1 MASVRPLTDLTVAD
15 LWREVKDPATIWGD
29 VSQQTLRTVKL
40 LLENRMHDELTA
52 YLNAGQYVRDYSG
65 RRGYRNGTYRRR
77 LTTTWGTIPDLQIPR
92 ARDAGFRPS
101 VVARYQH
108 RTEHVNRLVRAV
120 FLGGLS
126 TRRVGPALA
135 ALLGDTVSPATVSKI
150 TQALDQAVAAFH
162 TRRLA
167 DHSQYLFLD
176 AVTLR
181 VKTPDGTRRRHA
193 LVAYGRTATG
203 QRELIDY
210 RLVRQECQTTWEP
223 FLINLAGRGLTG
235 AALHLITT
243 DGHAGLHAALILVY
257 PQIPRQACWVHV
269 LRNVAQRLRVRDRAR
284 CLAMARR
291 IYHAPTRSA
300 AERALEQWVRAW
312 QPTAPAAVAC
322 VLRDWE
328 ALLAFY
334 AVPEHDWR
342 RVRTTNAIERA
353 FREVRRRTRPMSCF
367 TNTASCDRIMF
378 AVIWA
383 FNQQAA
389 GRPLSWETTQKS

>member
-162 TRRLA
+162 TRRFA
-167 DHSQYLFLD
+167 DHYQYLFLD

-210 RLVRQECQTTWEP
+210 RLVRQECQATWEP

-389 GRPLSWETTQKS
+389 GRPLSWENTQKS

>member
-15 LWREVKDPATIWGD
+15 LWREVKDPAAIWGD

-40 LLENRMHDELTA
+40 LLENRMHDELTD
-52 YLNAGQYVRDYSG
+52 YLRAGRYVRDYSG
-65 RRGYRNGTYRRR
+65 RRGYRNGTYLRR
-77 LTTTWGTIPDLQIPR
+77 LTTTWGSIPDLRIPR
-92 ARDAGFRPS
+92 TRHTGFRPS

-108 RTEHVNRLVRAV
+108 RTEQVNRLVRAV

-126 TRRVGPALA
+126 TRRVGAALA
-135 ALLGDTVSPATVSKI
+135 PLLGDRVSPATVSKI
-150 TQALDQAVAAFH
+150 TQALDQAVATFH
-162 TRRLA
+162 TRRLV
-167 DHSQYLFLD
+167 DHYHYLFLD

-193 LVAYGRTATG
+193 LVAYGRSATG

-223 FLINLAGRGLTG
+223 FLINLACRGLTG
-235 AALHLITT
+235 ATLRLITT
-243 DGHAGLHAALILVY
+243 DGHAGLHAALTLVY
-257 PQIPRQACWVHV
+257 PHVPRQACWVHV
-269 LRNVAQRLRVRDRAR
+269 LRNVAQRLRVRDRDR
-284 CLAMARR
+284 CLGMARR

-300 AERALEQWVRAW
+300 AERALQQWVRAW
-312 QPTAPAAVAC
+312 QATAPAAVAC

-334 AVPEHDWR
+334 AVAEHDWR
-342 RVRTTNAIERA
+342 RVRTTNAIERV

-367 TNTASCDRIMF
+367 TNTRSCDRIMF

-383 FNQQAA
+383 SNQQAA
-389 GRPLSWETTQKS
+389 GRPLSWETTQ

>member
-15 LWREVKDPATIWGD
+15 LWKEVKDPDTLWGD

-40 LLENRMHDELTA
+40 LLENRMHDELHD
-52 YLNAGQYVRDYSG
+52 YLHAGRYVREHG
-65 RRGYRNGTYRRR
+65 RVGYRNGAYRRH
-77 LTTTWGTIPDLQIPR
+77 LTTTWGTIPDLQVPR

-101 VVARYQH
+101 VLARYQQ
-108 RTEHVNRLVRAV
+108 RTESVNRLVRAV

-126 TRRVGPALA
+126 TRRVGPTLA
-135 ALLGDTVSPATVSKI
+135 PLLGDTVSPATVSKI

-162 TRRLA
+162 ARRLA
-167 DHSQYLFLD
+167 DHYRYLFLD

-181 VKTPDGTRRRHA
+181 VKTPEGTRRRHA
-193 LVAYGRTATG
+193 LVAYGLTATG
-203 QRELIDY
+203 QRELLDY

-223 FLINLAGRGLTG
+223 FLINLACRGLTG
-235 AALHLITT
+235 AALRLITT
-243 DGHAGLHAALILVY
+243 DGHSGLHAALELVY
-257 PQIPRQACWVHV
+257 PQVPRQACWVHV
-269 LRNVAQRLRVRDRAR
+269 LRNVAQRLRVHDRER

-291 IYHAPTRSA
+291 IYHAPTRPA
-300 AERALEQWVRAW
+300 AERALQQWVRAW
-312 QPTAPAAVAC
+312 QPTAPTAVAC

-334 AVPEHDWR
+334 TVAAHDWR

-367 TNTASCDRIMF
+367 TNTRSCDRIMF

-383 FNQQAA
+383 FNQHAA
-389 GRPLSWETTQKS
+389 GRPLSWETTQNP

>member
-1 MASVRPLTDLTVAD
+1 MAGARD
-15 LWREVKDPATIWGD
+15 REVTIRSATFTYANLVPFLAFALFPFYFMLITSLKSNAELYNLKSIPFL
-29 VSQQTLRTVKL
+29 VQTGV
-40 LLENRMHDELTA
+40 
-52 YLNAGQYVRDYSG
+52 
-65 RRGYRNGTYRRR
+65 
-77 LTTTWGTIPDLQIPR
+77 I
-92 ARDAGFRPS
+92 
-101 VVARYQH
+101 
-108 RTEHVNRLVRAV
+108 
-120 FLGGLS
+120 
-126 TRRVGPALA
+126 
-135 ALLGDTVSPATVSKI
+135 
-150 TQALDQAVAAFH
+150 
-162 TRRLA
+162 A
-167 DHSQYLFLD
+167 DHYQYLFLD

-210 RLVRQECQTTWEP
+210 RLVRQECQATWEP